1 MGNARHAYAYP
12 CPNLCKMLNEL
23 QNYLVHLKMLKIT
36 SKERPRNY

>member
-12 CPNLCKMLNEL
+12 FPNLFNMLSGL
-23 QNYLVHLKMLKIT
+23 QNYLVHLTMLKIT